1 MTYHRHTI
9 GFYGVTLLCSALYL
23 LLLTPEL
30 ITFNSIS
37 SFELPDERLNS
48 VTFQEILSNNPL
60 LKGFLLGSGA
70 ILIAYNLTRLII
82 TRNLQYTW
90 LLLIQLMQI
99 IFLLSLSD
107 TFSFWQYHSL
117 QGYSYYFHFPA
128 IIIFTLSQ
136 LLTVHI
142 THNKRG
148 FNQPSKHLISHLIL
162 TASLAILMLLS
173 EHSLISTLSF
183 LLLSCFTLYPAVLFI
198 VHAVSKPYP
207 PAFLLA
213 SGLLMLNLPL
223 LLSWPLLSTPIS
235 NTLNILILTS
245 LISIPFTGYLLS
257 LALTSHEENII
268 IKRYKRLQ
276 QNDMQKTYKKAQSD
290 LLAQISHE
298 VRTPMN
304 GVLGM
309 TGLLLETPLSIKQRD
324 YVSGI
329 NRAGNELLSLINGVL
344 DISHAQSNQI
354 ELHLAQFELNA
365 LISDCL
371 EAFTNQAHE
380 QQVELVSF
388 IQPQVPRLAHGDP
401 MRLRQVILSLLN
413 SAFRRT
419 QQAEIIVTVTI
430 KNDDTL
436 CVSVQNYGEPLGKK
450 EQDLLNQFSTSATPQ
465 LTQDT
470 VRKHLGVAIASYL
483 TRLMQGSLN
492 YTQDRQSSTLTL
504 VAPLLFVPNKI
515 SENSMLDLLNDQAVL
530 IVEPNLVCRQIL
542 VQHCQEWGM
551 NVFSSATALEALAIL
566 RTQANLQQKIH
577 VLLIT
582 KELTD
587 LTGLELAVRIQ
598 EEEDLAHECRLI
610 LLSNS
615 SPNTIDARNA
625 GINYILLKPISH
637 YTLKATLA
645 DAFAHQKSYKST
657 LQQKLPSREA
667 MRVLVVED
675 NAISTKV
682 ISGLLKKLNIKCD
695 SASSGEQALS
705 QLKSKPYD
713 LVLMDCQMPTLDGF
727 KTTEL
732 WRAYERKHNLK
743 MLPIIALT
751 AHVLDEYKEQALASG
766 MNGHLAKP
774 VDFNQLTQL
783 IRNYSK

>member
-1 MTYHRHTI
+1 MTNYRHTI
-9 GFYGVTLLCSALYL
+9 GFYGITLLCSALYL

-37 SFELPDERLNS
+37 SFELPDERLRA
-48 VTFQEILSNNPL
+48 VTFQEILSNSPL
-60 LKGFLLGSGA
+60 LKGFLLGTGA
-70 ILIAYNLTRLII
+70 ILTAYNLTRLIMN
-82 TRNLQYTW
+82 RNFQYLW
-90 LLLIQLMQI
+90 LILIQLMQI
-99 IFLLSLSD
+99 VFLLSLSD
-107 TFSFWQYHSL
+107 TFSFWHHPSFNAYN
-117 QGYSYYFHFPA
+117 YDFHFPA
-128 IIIFTLSQ
+128 IIIFTLTQ
-136 LLTVHI
+136 LLALHI
-142 THNKRG
+142 TY
-148 FNQPSKHLISHLIL
+148 NQHDFSQAYKHLIVHLAV
-162 TASLAILMLLS
+162 TALLAILMLVS

-183 LLLSCFTLYPAVLFI
+183 LLLTCFTLYPAVLFFI
-198 VHAVSKPYP
+198 HASSRPYP

-223 LLSWPLLSTPIS
+223 LLSWPLLSISIS
-235 NTLNILILTS
+235 NTLNIFI
-245 LISIPFTGYLLS
+245 LISLLCIPFTGYLLS
-257 LALTSHEENII
+257 LALTTHDYNLLL
-268 IKRYKRLQ
+268 KRYKKLQ
-276 QNDMQKTYKKAQSD
+276 HTDMQQTYKKAQSE

-309 TGLLLETPLSIKQRD
+309 VGLLLDTPLSIKQRE
-324 YVSGI
+324 YASGI

-344 DISHAQSNQI
+344 DISRLQSNQI

-365 LISDCL
+365 LLSDCL
-371 EAFTNQAHE
+371 EAFANQARE
-380 QQVELVSF
+380 QQVDLVNF

-413 SAFRRT
+413 SAFQRT

-430 KNDDTL
+430 KSNDTL
-436 CVSVQNYGEPLGKK
+436 CVSVQSYGQPLTTE
-450 EQDLLNQFSTSATPQ
+450 EQALVTQLPLFMRPQLNQEA
-465 LTQDT
+465 
-470 VRKHLGVAIASYL
+470 VRKYLGLAIAHHL
-483 TRLMQGSLN
+483 TRLMHGSLS
-492 YTQDRQSSTLTL
+492 YEQDQHSSTLTL
-504 VAPLLFVPNKI
+504 VVPLVFVPNKI
-515 SENSMLDLLNDQAVL
+515 SENSMMDLLNDQALL

-542 VQHCQEWGM
+542 VQQCQEWGM

-582 KELTD
+582 KELAD

-598 EEEDLAHECRLI
+598 EEQDLAHECRLI

-615 SPNTIDARNA
+615 SPNSIDARNA
-625 GINYILLKPISH
+625 GINYVLLKPVSS

-645 DAFAHQKSYKST
+645 DAFAGQQPYKAAP
-657 LQQKLPSREA
+657 QQSLPSRES

-682 ISGLLKKLNIKCD
+682 IAGLLKKLSITCD
-695 SASSGEQALS
+695 SARSGEQALNL
-705 QLKSKPYD
+705 LKSKPYD

-732 WRAYERKHNLK
+732 WRIYERKHNLK
-743 MLPIIALT
+743 PLPIIALT
-751 AHVLDEYKEQALASG
+751 AHVLDEYKEQAIASG

-774 VDFNQLTQL
+774 IDFNELNQL
-783 IRNYSK
+783 IDNYSR